1 MFDEKIG
8 KTVGRRSGHGD
19 PVKDAT
25 ILLRTFRRL
34 SQAPLCPKGVWRFKS
49 FEEADAWALKMLV
62 RNQGPRSSKT

>member
-1 MFDEKIG
+1 MGMFDEKIG
-8 KTVGRRSGHGD
+8 KTVGRRIGPGN

-34 SQAPLCPKGVWRFKS
+34 NKAPLCPKGVWRFHS

-62 RNQGPRSSKT
+62 RSQGPRK